1 MPTCLPL
8 LYKLYVAPD
17 LPLPTSQKTFVQLF
31 RSLCASSACFALDM
45 LLLAGLTELAGF
57 HYLVSAAG
65 GFLAGSS
72 LNYLFCSR
80 WIFFHHRLRTRAL
93 AYTLFLLAAGGGLA
107 LNELAIWLLT
117 DFCALHYLISKIA
130 AGSSIFVLNFLFRK
144 HVLFR

>member
-1 MPTCLPL
+1 MQL
-8 LYKLYVAPD
+8 L
-17 LPLPTSQKTFVQLF
+17 
-31 RSLCASSACFALDM
+31 RSLCASGACFALDM

-57 HYLVSAAG
+57 HYLVSAAV

-72 LNYLFCSR
+72 LNYLLCSH
-80 WIFFHHRLRTRAL
+80 WIFFHHRLRPRAP
-93 AYTLFLLAAGGGLA
+93 AYALFLLAACGGLA

-117 DFCALHYLISKIA
+117 AFCALHYLISKIV